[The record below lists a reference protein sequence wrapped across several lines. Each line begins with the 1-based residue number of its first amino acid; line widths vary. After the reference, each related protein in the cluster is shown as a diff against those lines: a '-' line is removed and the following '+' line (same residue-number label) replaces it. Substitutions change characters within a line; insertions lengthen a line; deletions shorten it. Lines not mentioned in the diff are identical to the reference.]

1 MPCRPTGFNI
11 YLEIGTVIC
20 RPGTGGRGKMRIAI
34 CEDNQE
40 HANVLKGMIQK
51 WAETEEIKVDMNY
64 YESAEQF
71 LYYWEKGEP
80 YDLIFMDIQMN
91 RMNGMELA
99 RYIRQ
104 QDRAVFIIFT
114 SGLLNYV
121 FKGYE
126 VSAFRF
132 LRKPLQEKDVLAA
145 LKKTYYEVEEGKREA
160 VIIPTEEGSLRVF
173 KQDIYYVEADNHYI
187 IMHTKQGDFH
197 YKEKLGNVEPMFP
210 EPTFCKCHRSYI
222 INLHHMGRL
231 MKDEVEIDNGDTL
244 PVSKARWVDLNE
256 CFF

>member
-1 MPCRPTGFNI
+1 
-11 YLEIGTVIC
+11 
-20 RPGTGGRGKMRIAI
+20 MRIAI

-40 HANVLKGMIQK
+40 HANILNGMIQK
-51 WAETEEIKVDMNY
+51 WAETEEIKVDIHY

-80 YDLIFMDIQMN
+80 YDLIFLDIQMN

-99 RYIRQ
+99 RYIRR

-145 LKKTYYEVEEGKREA
+145 LKKVYYEVEEGKREA

-187 IMHTKQGDFH
+187 IMHTKQGDFR

-222 INLHHMGRL
+222 INLRHMGRL

-256 CFF
+256 CFFKYYMKR

>member
-1 MPCRPTGFNI
+1 MMPCKPTGFNI

-51 WAETEEIKVDMNY
+51 WTETEEIKVDMNY

-145 LKKTYYEVEEGKREA
+145 LRRRITRWRKESGQPLSFLRRKVLCGFSSKTSTMWRRITIILSCIRNRVISAIRKSLAMWNPCFRNRLSASATDPISSTFTIWEG
-160 VIIPTEEGSLRVF
+160 
-173 KQDIYYVEADNHYI
+173 
-187 IMHTKQGDFH
+187 
-197 YKEKLGNVEPMFP
+197 
-210 EPTFCKCHRSYI
+210 
-222 INLHHMGRL
+222 
-231 MKDEVEIDNGDTL
+231 
-244 PVSKARWVDLNE
+244 
-256 CFF
+256 